1 MIEDKELNRVLK
13 AALEA
18 QGAFAPPRE
27 VRAHSKLRYWA
38 PPMLLAASLAIV
50 AGFQVALTPSTSS
63 IETAISL
70 LSSADELDFEAQ
82 SFASPEE
89 MLLAWQEAPYR
100 ELQ

>member
-1 MIEDKELNRVLK
+1 MIEDIELNRVLK
-13 AALEA
+13 AALEGK
-18 QGAFAPPRE
+18 GAFAPPRE
-27 VRAHSKLRYWA
+27 ACTRFKLRYWA

-50 AGFQVALTPSTSS
+50 AGFQMALTPSSSS

-82 SFASPEE
+82 SFSSPEE

-100 ELQ
+100 DI